1 MFCRRALQ
9 RVGPLAR
16 WLLRPTSKSAAPVR
30 HMAFGVPGGSTNLAY
45 VVLCGGG
52 LTAAVVYAYK
62 TVNGDTER
70 YEDRL
75 ANMSSEEKAEVTS
88 EASSS
93 PPAESAPAE
102 DEPAPGA
109 EIKPE
114 PVPASPEPVAETSAE
129 PTADA
134 GPEERAPAEAS
145 EADVTGAPA
154 EPADAE
160 GAPVAEEETAPEV
173 ETEAAAATPAE
184 DAAAAAAAAA
194 ESAAVQAL
202 ASSTAEIINAFV
214 GEESLGEALH
224 QMENNGKQLNNLK
237 EDLQPHPLEN
247 TVETSVEAAVYI
259 EEQLFEVEEVPHG
272 LTIEELSADRI
283 PAADAEQEEEGKER
297 VVSLLE
303 EIAEAEENTALP
315 GPPSEETVSSPEDSS
330 SSDEASSDEEEAI
343 VTAEATPE
351 EEETPMGSV
360 GETTQ
365 LAAASTE
372 TSLEVLSNTEP
383 EPPSAVAP
391 ADKEE
396 PCHSCHSSP
405 SSSKEEAAA
414 PAAQGED
421 LLDMDIAQEAKESFD
436 KPLAKQSIEN
446 GVVVTAVS

>member
-9 RVGPLAR
+9 GVGPLAR
-16 WLLRPTSKSAAPVR
+16 WLLRPISKSTAPVR
-30 HMAFGVPGGSTNLAY
+30 HMALGVPGGSTNLAY

-75 ANMSSEEKAEVTS
+75 ANISSEEKAEVTS
-88 EASSS
+88 EATLS
-93 PPAESAPAE
+93 PPAESAPAG

-109 EIKPE
+109 EITPE

-129 PTADA
+129 LTADA
-134 GPEERAPAEAS
+134 SPEEQAAAEAS
-145 EADVTGAPA
+145 EADATEAPA

-173 ETEAAAATPAE
+173 EPEVSAVTPAE
-184 DAAAAAAAAA
+184 DAAA

-202 ASSTAEIINAFV
+202 ASSTAGIINAFV

-224 QMENNGKQLNNLK
+224 QMENEGKELNNLK
-237 EDLQPHPLEN
+237 EDLQPHPLET
-247 TVETSVEAAVYI
+247 TVETSIEAAVYI

-283 PAADAEQEEEGKER
+283 PAADAEQEEEEKER
-297 VVSLLE
+297 AVSLPE
-303 EIAEAEENTALP
+303 EIAEAEENTP
-315 GPPSEETVSSPEDSS
+315 IPDSPSEETVSSPEDSF
-330 SSDEASSDEEEAI
+330 SSDEASSAEEEAT

-351 EEETPMGSV
+351 EEETKSEQIPLGTV

-372 TSLEVLSNTEP
+372 PSLEVLSNTEP
-383 EPPSAVAP
+383 EPPSPVAP

-405 SSSKEEAAA
+405 SSSKEAA
-414 PAAQGED
+414 PPAALGED

-436 KPLAKQSIEN
+436 KPLAKQTIEN
-446 GVVVTAVS
+446 GVAVTAMS

>member
-16 WLLRPTSKSAAPVR
+16 WLLRPISKSTAPVR
-30 HMAFGVPGGSTNLAY
+30 HMALGVPGGSTNLAY

-88 EASSS
+88 EAASS

-109 EIKPE
+109 EITPE
-114 PVPASPEPVAETSAE
+114 PVPASPEPAAETSAE
-129 PTADA
+129 PTNEAS
-134 GPEERAPAEAS
+134 PEEPAAAEAS
-145 EADVTGAPA
+145 EAGVTEAPA

-160 GAPVAEEETAPEV
+160 GAPVAEEETALEV
-173 ETEAAAATPAE
+173 GSEVAAVTLAE
-184 DAAAAAAAAA
+184 DAAAAA

-202 ASSTAEIINAFV
+202 
-214 GEESLGEALH
+214 GEEHLGNALH
-224 QMENNGKQLNNLK
+224 QMEDDGKELNNLK
-237 EDLQPHPLEN
+237 EDHQQYPLET

-283 PAADAEQEEEGKER
+283 PAADAEQEEEEKER
-297 VVSLLE
+297 AVSLPE
-303 EIAEAEENTALP
+303 EITEAEENTAIP
-315 GPPSEETVSSPEDSS
+315 DSPSEETVSSPEDSS
-330 SSDEASSDEEEAI
+330 SSGEASPDEEEAV

-351 EEETPMGSV
+351 EEEETKSEQTPLGSV

-372 TSLEVLSNTEP
+372 PSLEVLSNIEP
-383 EPPSAVAP
+383 EPPSQVAP

-405 SSSKEEAAA
+405 SSSKEAA
-414 PAAQGED
+414 PPAALGED
-421 LLDMDIAQEAKESFD
+421 LLDIDIAQEAKESFD
-436 KPLAKQSIEN
+436 KPLAKQTIEN
-446 GVVVTAVS
+446 GVVVTATS